1 MDSKWLQSVVPLETE
16 RETLTLNYGWNP
28 MDNDLLDVGMTA
40 YHTSTE
46 LQQDGRYGLY
56 IGDTRSAGLD
66 VRNTSELGAHRL
78 TYGIDYRDDQTRL
91 GPDGDRNLD
100 EENGDVLGFYVQDSY
115 QVTRKL
121 LLGMGLR
128 YDRYRLDDRDG
139 QRFSD
144 SGPAPM
150 RVFVIT

>member
-1 MDSKWLQSVVPLETE
+1 MDSKWLNPLYPTETE
-16 RETLTLNYGWNP
+16 RNP
-28 MDNDLLDVGMTA
+28 DLELRLEPDGQRSAFDVGVTA

-91 GPDGDRNLD
+91 GPDGDRNWMKRMAT
-100 EENGDVLGFYVQDSY
+100 FWDSMCG
-115 QVTRKL
+115 TAIR
-121 LLGMGLR
+121 
-128 YDRYRLDDRDG
+128 
-139 QRFSD
+139 
-144 SGPAPM
+144 
-150 RVFVIT
+150 